1 MKEVYVGAVQNLVVC
16 PRRHGGAAGL
26 WQCEAGK
33 ASQPP
38 LATQDPTARNAR
50 SVQIDHVKVC
60 IGLKPL
66 ATINRHSVRG
76 SVYGARLEERWQAHR
91 RRVHVVENPHTA
103 QRDQSSDDH
112 CCKPLIP
119 SSFQLVG
126 DEPVIGI
133 DKRRTAVAPEQP
145 RTSLLAVHSRSV
157 DASPNAR
164 DRWPRLQKALPRD
177 AERLNPIDDLASDDT
192 IDLDAAECDAAR
204 ARHRRE
210 HHGRRSA
217 VLDHPCCCK
226 RRSA

>member
-112 CCKPLIP
+112 ARQCSHQHSQQRGEGGENPLSGIPEFLCGLVKCKGNSADDKDKKDLFPRGPRLP
-119 SSFQLVG
+119 GNLRQSADLADRPGPDQLHKLENRRDSLLQKLQQLV
-126 DEPVIGI
+126 EELLHL
-133 DKRRTAVAPEQP
+133 VA
-145 RTSLLAVHSRSV
+145 SGC
-157 DASPNAR
+157 
-164 DRWPRLQKALPRD
+164 PRLQA
-177 AERLNPIDDLASDDT
+177 
-192 IDLDAAECDAAR
+192 
-204 ARHRRE
+204 
-210 HHGRRSA
+210 
-217 VLDHPCCCK
+217 
-226 RRSA
+226 